1 MEESGGILGVSWL
14 PLLAAETEN
23 LKQWEASGGP
33 NWAPSFSV
41 ATETL
46 ARIDR
51 GTKDETGGQSP
62 SRELTAALLPLPT
75 CGETGQ
81 DWFKVHY
88 R

>member
-1 MEESGGILGVSWL
+1 MEKSGGILVVFWL
-14 PLLAAETEN
+14 PLLEAEIEN
-23 LKQWEASGGP
+23 LSSGKLLEAPPGLPASQLPQKHSPG
-33 NWAPSFSV
+33 
-41 ATETL
+41 L
-46 ARIDR
+46 IM

-62 SRELTAALLPLPT
+62 SRELTAASLPLPT